1 MATSGSFNTSGYNGR
16 YLKFSWTEKSQ
27 SIEDNTTTISWT
39 LKGAGTAPSGYY
51 LSGNFKVV
59 IDGKTVYSRGKDD
72 RIQLYNGTEVAKGEV
87 TLTHDDK
94 GEKSFTASAQ
104 AGIYTFA
111 VNCTGSGTFTLDTI
125 ARASQPSLITWPE
138 TTNDVGNFGDTISIH
153 MNRNSDAFTHTV
165 RYAFGS
171 KSGTIATGVT
181 TGTTW
186 TIPLSFMDLIPSN
199 TSGSG
204 LIYVDTY
211 NGSQLIG
218 TKYTGFTAT
227 VPASVKPS
235 CTMTLDDVTG
245 ADDIY
250 GSPVIGL
257 SRIKI
262 VATGKEA
269 YSSPIT
275 YKITA
280 NGETFNTATAT
291 TSVLNGSSARV
302 QVTVTDARGRSASS
316 SYDMTLLRYSAP
328 VVSALSVHR
337 CDEDGSANDRGEYV
351 KITFSAA
358 VSSMSSKNTAS
369 YTLKY
374 KKTSATSWTSVPLSA
389 LANKYSVTN
398 YEYILA
404 ADGSSAYDISVT
416 ATDRHSTSPPRS
428 TSASTAFTL
437 INFHASGTALRFGG
451 VAQEENTLTNS
462 LSLQQEGNS
471 YAFQPGAFNGDK
483 GYTCVAQIALNTLNV
498 NAPIV
503 FKLNRR
509 GAVCPMNVYI
519 RFASSSTT
527 TDPDLASIVYE
538 GDNYG
543 AFMVKTATST
553 WKLYVDNTSGWSN
566 PCVQEWFTT
575 ENQNARL
582 EVTFPNEQVATLPTP
597 YYRATPV
604 ISRSILDAFYPVG
617 YILLLYS
624 HADPNTMYPG
634 TTWVRIE
641 NAFLWAVDSSGQIG
655 LTGGEKTVTLTVDQI
670 PSHDHGALYTGTTD
684 EEKNTPWMASGGDKM
699 RYVRNYVGGG
709 QAHNNM
715 PPYIQVSAWRRTA

>member
-1 MATSGSFNTSGYNGR
+1 MAASGSFNTSGYNGR
-16 YLKFSWTEKSQ
+16 YLKFSWSEKSQ

-39 LKGAGTAPSGYY
+39 LKGAGTAPVGYY
-51 LSGNFKVV
+51 MAGNFKVV
-59 IDGKTVYSRGKDD
+59 IDGKTVYSKGQND
-72 RIQLYNGTEVAKGEV
+72 RIQLANGTEVAKGEV
-87 TLTHDDK
+87 TLAHDDK

-111 VNCTGSGTFTLDTI
+111 VNCTGSDTFKLATI

-138 TTNDVGNFGDTISIH
+138 TTGDVGNFGDTISIH
-153 MNRNSDAFTHTV
+153 MNRKSDEFTHTV
-165 RYAFGS
+165 RYAFGTLT
-171 KSGTIATGVT
+171 GTIATGVT

-186 TIPLSFMDLIPSN
+186 TIPLSFMDLIPAA

-227 VPASVKPS
+227 VPASVQP
-235 CTMTLDDVTG
+235 TLSVSLTDTTSASG
-245 ADDIY
+245 IY

-257 SRIKI
+257 SKIRIT
-262 VATGKEA
+262 ATGKEA

-291 TSVLNGSSARV
+291 TSVLNGKSST
-302 QVTVTDARGRSASS
+302 VTVVAEDARKRSAI
-316 SYDMTLLRYSAP
+316 YTYTMTLRSYSAP
-328 VVSALSVHR
+328 VVSALAVHR
-337 CDEDGSANDRGEYV
+337 CNEDGTANDRGDYV
-351 KITFSAA
+351 KVTFSAE
-358 VSSMSSKNTAS
+358 VSSMSSKNTAFYS
-369 YTLKY
+369 LKY
-374 KKTSATSWTSVPLSA
+374 KKASATTWTTVSLPISA
-389 LANKYSVTN
+389 TTYAVTD

-404 ADGSSAYDISVT
+404 ADGSSAYDISATV
-416 ATDRHSTSPPRS
+416 TDRHKTASRS

-451 VAQEENTLTNS
+451 VAQKENTLTND
-462 LSLQQEGNS
+462 LSLEQIGNT

-483 GYTCVAQIALNTLNV
+483 GYTCLAQIELNELNV

-543 AFMVKTATST
+543 AFMVKTDMST
-553 WKLYVDNTSGWSN
+553 WKLYVDNSSGWSN

-582 EVTFPNEQVATLPTP
+582 DVTFPNEQVATLPTP

-634 TTWVRIE
+634 TAWVRIE
-641 NAFLWAVDSSGQIG
+641 NAFLWATTPGGTIGQ
-655 LTGGEKTVTLTVDQI
+655 TGGEAEHTLTVDEL
-670 PSHDHGALYTGTTD
+670 PSHSHGSVYSGRVEGT
-684 EEKNTPWMASGGDKM
+684 KNTAWLASGGDKM
-699 RYVRNYVGGG
+699 AYGALYAGGD

-715 PPYIQVSAWRRTA
+715 PPYIQVSVWRRTA

>member
-1 MATSGSFNTSGYNGR
+1 MAASGSFNTSGYNGR

-51 LSGNFKVV
+51 MSGNFKVV
-59 IDGKTVYSRGKDD
+59 IDGRTVYSKGQND

-111 VNCTGSGTFTLDTI
+111 VNCSGSGSFTLDTI

-138 TTNDVGNFGDTISIH
+138 TTNDVGEFGDTISIH
-153 MNRNSDAFTHTV
+153 MNRKSDAFTHTV

-186 TIPLSFMDLIPSN
+186 TIPLSFMDLLPAA

-218 TKYTGFTAT
+218 TKYTGFTAK
-227 VPASVKPS
+227 VPSSVIPTLHVSLTDATTASS
-235 CTMTLDDVTG
+235 
-245 ADDIY
+245 IY

-257 SRIKI
+257 SKIRIT
-262 VATGKEA
+262 ATGEEA

-291 TSVLNGSSARV
+291 TSILNGSSSEVMVAA
-302 QVTVTDARGRSASS
+302 TDARGRNVI
-316 SYDMTLLRYSAP
+316 YTYKMTLLRYSAP
-328 VVSALSVHR
+328 VVSALAVHR
-337 CDEDGSANDRGEYV
+337 CDEDGTANDRGEYV
-351 KITFSAA
+351 KATFSAA
-358 VSSMSSKNTAS
+358 VSSMSSKNTAF
-369 YTLKY
+369 YALKY
-374 KKTSATSWTSVPLSA
+374 KKTSASAWTSVSLSA
-389 LANKYSVTN
+389 LANQYSVTD
-398 YEYILA
+398 YEYIVA

-416 ATDRHSTSPPRS
+416 ATDRHSTASRS

-437 INFHASGTALRFGG
+437 MNFHASGTAMRFGG
-451 VAQEENTLTNS
+451 VAQKENTLTNS

-471 YAFQPGAFNGDK
+471 YAFQPGAFSGEK
-483 GYTCVAQIALNTLNV
+483 GYTCLAQIKLTSENV

-509 GAVCPMNVYI
+509 AALSPMNVYI
-519 RFASSSTT
+519 RFASTS
-527 TDPDLASIVYE
+527 ASIDPALDTITYE

-543 AFMVKTATST
+543 AFLVKSEAST
-553 WKLYVDNTSGWSN
+553 WKLYVDNTGGWSN
-566 PCVQEWFTT
+566 PCVQDWFTT

-582 EVTFPNEQVATLPTP
+582 EVTFPNEQVTTLPNP

-624 HADPNTMYPG
+624 HADPNDMYPG

-641 NAFLWAVDSSGQIG
+641 DAFLWATTASGTIG
-655 LTGGEKTVTLTVDQI
+655 LRSGEKEHTLTEDELPV
-670 PSHDHGALYTGTTD
+670 HDHGSVYSQHATFAEKKYAWYTTSGTSLGYG
-684 EEKNTPWMASGGDKM
+684 MVQA
-699 RYVRNYVGGG
+699 GGG
-709 QAHNNM
+709 AAHNNM
-715 PPYIQVSAWRRTA
+715 PPYIQVSVWRRTA